1 MWATVAFLLIEVLM
15 QSQNSPA
22 RNGPRG
28 MVFPVSGA
36 PITLEEVEE
45 RTRTLPDGATDT
57 EILREK
63 IYRDSAGRMRIEA
76 TVNDPSNKSLVLVYL
91 IDPSPFSIVLLTP
104 DKIAARML
112 PPENADRVGLALP
125 SLLQEL
131 PPGNWEWKTENLGSR
146 KIEGIDFEGSRLTRT
161 SPEYPGAVALDES
174 WNSKELRLTGLAFGS
189 GPNGSY
195 TAKIQ
200 NVDQGEPDPALFTI
214 PSDYTIQDL
223 SLGK

>member
-1 MWATVAFLLIEVLM
+1 M

-22 RNGPRG
+22 RNGLRG

-45 RTRTLPDGATDT
+45 RTRTLPDGTTDT

-63 IYRDSAGRMRIEA
+63 IYRNSSGRLRMEETIG
-76 TVNDPSNKSLVLVYL
+76 DPSNKSLVLVYL
-91 IDPSPFSIVLLTP
+91 IDPSPLSIVLLTP
-104 DKIAARML
+104 DKIAARLL
-112 PPENADRVGLALP
+112 PPKNVDRAGLVLP

-146 KIEGIDFEGSRLTRT
+146 TIEGIAFEGTRVTRT
-161 SPEYPGAVALDES
+161 APEYPGTVAFDES

-189 GPNGSY
+189 GLNWSY
-195 TAKIQ
+195 TAKIE
-200 NVDQGEPDPALFTI
+200 NVDRGEPDPSLFII
-214 PSDYTIQDL
+214 PSEYTVQDL
-223 SLGK
+223 SPGK

>member
-1 MWATVAFLLIEVLM
+1 M

-22 RNGPRG
+22 RMGPRG

-36 PITLEEVEE
+36 PITLEQVEE
-45 RTRTLPDGATDT
+45 RTRTLADGTTDT
-57 EILREK
+57 EILRQK
-63 IYRDSAGRMRIEA
+63 IYRDSVGRMRIEE
-76 TVNDPSNKSLVLVYL
+76 TVNDPSDKSLVLVCL
-91 IDPSPFSIVLLTP
+91 IDPSPLSIVVLTP
-104 DKIAARML
+104 DKTAARLL
-112 PPENADRVGLALP
+112 PPKDVDRAGLALP

-131 PPGNWEWKTENLGSR
+131 PHGNWEWKTENLGRR

-161 SPEYPGAVALDES
+161 SSEYPGAVALDES

-195 TAKIQ
+195 TVNIQ
-200 NVDQGEPDPALFTI
+200 NVDRSEPDPRLFTI

-223 SLGK
+223 SSGK